1 MKTKFLNKLKYFDYG
16 LFIPFTNFMLDR
28 DRDGLFG

>member
-16 LFIPFTNFMLDR
+16 LFIPFLIDR